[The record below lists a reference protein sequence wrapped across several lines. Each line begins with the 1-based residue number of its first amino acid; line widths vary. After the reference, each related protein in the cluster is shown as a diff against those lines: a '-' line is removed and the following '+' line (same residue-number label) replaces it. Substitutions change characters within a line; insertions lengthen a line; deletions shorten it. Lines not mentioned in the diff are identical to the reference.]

1 MCGIVTCKD
10 QMYCIADGISDHIS
24 LTTGVGGSRL
34 SSETGRGR
42 RLRRDPTVPTIPSPA
57 NLLGIIAPMHQVT
70 GERHRIF
77 GHRETS

>member
-24 LTTGVGGSRL
+24 LTTGVSGSRL

-42 RLRRDPTVPTIPSPA
+42 RLRRDPTGTLQSHPLPTFS
-57 NLLGIIAPMHQVT
+57 
-70 GERHRIF
+70 E
-77 GHRETS
+77 